1 MDYLVGIDNQP
12 FPNPTSFSRNLYVNA
27 ECKAAIVIPRA
38 ATNMFGIHSLR
49 QYPDTKFTIRIFIK

>member
-27 ECKAAIVIPRA
+27 ECKAAMVIPRA
-38 ATNMFGIHSLR
+38 IYNKYVRYSFAKAVSG
-49 QYPDTKFTIRIFIK
+49 Y